1 MDMQNTI
8 ADKKLIQMATLR
20 KIETDRFKEAK
31 LRAVAASKSIMRE
44 IRADDAKE
52 NKFTT
57 YTSQDRRTSTEINQA
72 NFVDSI
78 NARNEFWQEYYMHKA
93 ATN

>member
-1 MDMQNTI
+1 M
-8 ADKKLIQMATLR
+8 
-20 KIETDRFKEAK
+20 KEDA
-31 LRAVAASKSIMRE
+31 
-44 IRADDAKE
+44 AKE

-78 NARNEFWQEYYMHKA
+78 TARNEFWQEYYMHKA
-93 ATN
+93 AAN